1 MSPPSVPVPATALL
15 VIDVQ
20 RGLFDGAP
28 RPFEADTVVDRI
40 NALAA
45 RARTAGVPVVFV
57 QHERDGGALARGSEG
72 WRLEARLDVRDE
84 DTVVNKTTPDSFLRT
99 SLGEH
104 LAAWGTQ
111 RVVICGYASEFC
123 VDTTTRR
130 AAALG
135 WPVILASD
143 AHTTHDKA
151 HATAAE
157 IRRHH
162 NATLPDIGSFGPEIR
177 AVPAADIAFDRADG
191 VAGEAGAPGGSG
203 APAASSR
210 VTVRTATRDDLPAL
224 HRIRHAVR
232 ENRIVRLRLT
242 DADYIDAMERT
253 GRGWVAERDGRVI
266 GFAVGNGQTGNIW
279 ALFVDPAEA
288 ASGAGRALHDAMLAW
303 LHTLGLPRLWLTTQ
317 PGTRADRFYARA
329 GWTRGAVA
337 GGEVAYERPGA
348 A

>member
-1 MSPPSVPVPATALL
+1 
-15 VIDVQ
+15 
-20 RGLFDGAP
+20 
-28 RPFEADTVVDRI
+28 
-40 NALAA
+40 
-45 RARTAGVPVVFV
+45 
-57 QHERDGGALARGSEG
+57 
-72 WRLEARLDVRDE
+72 
-84 DTVVNKTTPDSFLRT
+84 
-99 SLGEH
+99 
-104 LAAWGTQ
+104 
-111 RVVICGYASEFC
+111 
-123 VDTTTRR
+123 
-130 AAALG
+130 
-135 WPVILASD
+135 
-143 AHTTHDKA
+143 
-151 HATAAE
+151 
-157 IRRHH
+157 
-162 NATLPDIGSFGPEIR
+162 
-177 AVPAADIAFDRADG
+177 
-191 VAGEAGAPGGSG
+191 
-203 APAASSR
+203 